1 MNFLHTKLR
10 NRMTIETSDKLLFIY
25 INSRSLRKAGSP
37 LDKYQKKGQK
47 ELSKAIAKE
56 LNDQLLNW
64 EDDIVTL
71 EVDEEDDLN

>member
-1 MNFLHTKLR
+1 
-10 NRMTIETSDKLLFIY
+10 MTIETSDKLLFIY

-56 LNDQLLNW
+56 LNDQLLN
-64 EDDIVTL
+64 
-71 EVDEEDDLN
+71 